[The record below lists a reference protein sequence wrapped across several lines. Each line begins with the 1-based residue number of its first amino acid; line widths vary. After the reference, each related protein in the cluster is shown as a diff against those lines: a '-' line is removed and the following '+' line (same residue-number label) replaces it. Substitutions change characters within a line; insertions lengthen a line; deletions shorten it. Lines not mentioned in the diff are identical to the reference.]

1 MFRCNISNQQGQQ
14 FKHIGIFRQ
23 AVPPRYIVHI
33 GKVNFDFP
41 SEREQLVRVLILGI
55 ELVHIGNIRQIEGRT
70 GVFIKAVNRFYRAVY
85 QILDACQRQI
95 ERIDGAFHTLHQVDG
110 GQATDT
116 LLTARLRKA
125 DIDLVIS
132 VQFSILLHLTWQNV
146 VRRRID
152 RQCQKHKLLKNLV
165 VADCF
170 LQVSKMWTK
179 RDRL

>member
-1 MFRCNISNQQGQQ
+1 M
-14 FKHIGIFRQ
+14 
-23 AVPPRYIVHI
+23 IV
-33 GKVNFDFP
+33 
-41 SEREQLVRVLILGI
+41 
-55 ELVHIGNIRQIEGRT
+55 
-70 GVFIKAVNRFYRAVY
+70 KAVNRFYRAVY
-85 QILDACQRQI
+85 QILDAGQRQI
-95 ERIDGAFHTLHQVDG
+95 ERIDGTFHTLHQVDG